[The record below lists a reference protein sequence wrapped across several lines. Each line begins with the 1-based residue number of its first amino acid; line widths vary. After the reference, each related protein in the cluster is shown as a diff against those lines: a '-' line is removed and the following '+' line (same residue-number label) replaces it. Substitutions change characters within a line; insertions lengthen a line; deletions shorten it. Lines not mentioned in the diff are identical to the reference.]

1 MIIRFLQQDKHSTIL
16 YYFCTYDS
24 SRPNNCSHI
33 LRSLTAQI
41 LRSNRD
47 LAVFVYDNYIRPGH
61 TSSILQLKKLI
72 PTLLSSIPS
81 IRIVIDGLD
90 EFEQKDQKQILSDLI
105 PFASAQNSNAVCK
118 ILFAS
123 RDIPTIA
130 GHLSKRTI
138 VSLNEEREPVT
149 QGIRSYVSHR
159 LGEIRLNFGAK
170 IGDEVMDGVE
180 RNIIEKAEGNRQ
192 PKNINSK
199 SLTLC
204 LRHVSMG
211 AFSPSHS

>member
-81 IRIVIDGLD
+81 VRIIIDGLD
-90 EFEQKDQKQILSDLI
+90 EFEQKDQSQILNDLVH
-105 PFASAQNSNAVCK
+105 FASTQNSNAICK

-130 GHLSKRTI
+130 RHLSKRIT
-138 VSLNEEREPVT
+138 VSLNEERESIT
-149 QGIRSYVSHR
+149 QGIRSYVSHKLR
-159 LGEIRLNFGAK
+159 EIRVNFGAM
-170 IGDEVMDGVE
+170 IGDEVIARIECDL
-180 RNIIEKAEGNRQ
+180 IEKAEGKPTPR
-192 PKNINSK
+192 I
-199 SLTLC
+199 LVVTY
-204 LRHVSMG
+204 
-211 AFSPSHS
+211 

>member
-1 MIIRFLQQDKHSTIL
+1 M
-16 YYFCTYDS
+16 
-24 SRPNNCSHI
+24 
-33 LRSLTAQI
+33 
-41 LRSNRD
+41 
-47 LAVFVYDNYIRPGH
+47 FVYDNYIRPGY

-81 IRIVIDGLD
+81 VRIVIDGLD

-105 PFASAQNSNAVCK
+105 PFASVQNSNAVCK

-123 RDIPTIA
+123 RDIPTIV
-130 GHLSKRTI
+130 GHLSKQTI
-138 VSLNEEREPVT
+138 VCLSEEREPVT

-170 IGDEVMDGVE
+170 IGGEVMDGVE
-180 RNIIEKAEGNRQ
+180 RNLIEKAEGNRQ

-204 LRHVSMG
+204 LRYVSMG
-211 AFSPSHS
+211 AFSPLHS